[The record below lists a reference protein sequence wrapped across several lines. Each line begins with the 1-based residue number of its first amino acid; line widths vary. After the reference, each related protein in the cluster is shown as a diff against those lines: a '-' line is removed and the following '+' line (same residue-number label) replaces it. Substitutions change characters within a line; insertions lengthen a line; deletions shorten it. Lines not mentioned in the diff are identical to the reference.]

1 MKRNIKAIPTAVLA
15 AVMCA
20 ALAGC
25 AENDAPESRIE
36 YNTSTSSSADSSGKS
51 SSPIVSNIKSD
62 SSSPVPESSK
72 PKGSKGVAK
81 EEDSVFN
88 LPQRYNTEKKPN
100 SDDGIEI
107 TAYIYTAPDHQ
118 EINKLS
124 EWDNG
129 WENVKSVLNVAE
141 LPLDDDTV
149 YEDVVNIKGFD
160 LSPTD
165 KTYEMKTHES
175 KDYPDNQFEYFGIG
189 HTLFDAPEYE
199 PIVYLELVDS
209 TTGTDTIVTDPT
221 LLSESDNKTRVK
233 AITAKTTAFNNPL
246 RSQKT
251 PVLVG
256 FVIKTPENGETEFL
270 IGSSYGGIM
279 RKLKQIGLM
288 PNGNNATSEGIV
300 QNDFYFNNGDLNPSA
315 VVKTSKYTLVLECEG
330 GKNNGIIGSATLI
343 RN

>member
-1 MKRNIKAIPTAVLA
+1 MRRNIKPIFAAVLT

-20 ALAGC
+20 GLAGC
-25 AENDAPESRIE
+25 AENDAPESSLNAR
-36 YNTSTSSSADSSGKS
+36 TSSSDESSVKN
-51 SSPIVSNIKSD
+51 SSPIISSTKSD
-62 SSSPVPESSK
+62 TSYSVTENPK
-72 PKGSKGVAK
+72 PKGAKGVAK
-81 EEDSVFN
+81 EENSVFN

-107 TAYIYTAPDHQ
+107 TAYIYTAPDNQ
-118 EINKLS
+118 EINKLP
-124 EWDNG
+124 EWNNG

-149 YEDVVNIKGFD
+149 YADIVNIKGFN
-160 LSPTD
+160 LAPTD
-165 KTYEMKTHES
+165 KTYEMKTYES
-175 KDYPDNQFEYFGIG
+175 SDYPNNQFEYFGIG

-199 PIVYLELVDS
+199 PIVYFELVDS
-209 TTGTDTIVTDPT
+209 TTGTDTIVTDPI

-233 AITAKTTAFNNPL
+233 AITAKTTAYNNAL

-256 FVIKTPENGETEFL
+256 FVIKTPENGEMEFL

-279 RKLKQIGLM
+279 KKLKRLGLM
-288 PNGNNATSEGIV
+288 PDGKNATSEGIV
-300 QNDFYFNNGDLNPSA
+300 QDDFYFNESDLNPSA
-315 VVKTSKYTLVLECEG
+315 VVKTSNYTLVLECEG
-330 GKNNGIIGSATLI
+330 GKNDGRIGSATLI